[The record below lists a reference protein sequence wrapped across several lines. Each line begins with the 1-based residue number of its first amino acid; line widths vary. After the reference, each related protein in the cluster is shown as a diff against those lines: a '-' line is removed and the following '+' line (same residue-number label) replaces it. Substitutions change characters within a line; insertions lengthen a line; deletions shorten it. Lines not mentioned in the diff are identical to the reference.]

1 MGASM
6 GDIADTSYIAP
17 YPQDIVSGIGETDKS
32 ATGEEVEEVEEE
44 TVIETENSE
53 NGDENIGRHIDVTV

>member
-1 MGASM
+1 M
-6 GDIADTSYIAP
+6 GDIADTSYIRP
-17 YPQDIVSGIGETDKS
+17 YPQDIVSDIGETAKS
-32 ATGEEVEEVEEE
+32 ETVEEVEEE